1 MANIEKKK
9 PVFSCI
15 LRINTCE
22 TMIHVKTS
30 CINISKINEKL
41 NYSKSQY
48 CIALTQ
54 PCCGEGKK
62 KKNSLLNF
70 GNVLHTGDQR
80 GSLDLQNT

>member
-9 PVFSCI
+9 PMFLCI

-22 TMIHVKTS
+22 TMIQVKTS
-30 CINISKINEKL
+30 YINISKINEKV

-62 KKNSLLNF
+62 KKKFAFKLWKCTSC
-70 GNVLHTGDQR
+70 R
-80 GSLDLQNT
+80 GSEG

>member
-22 TMIHVKTS
+22 TMIHVKTL

-62 KKNSLLNF
+62 KKKFAFKLWKCISY
-70 GNVLHTGDQR
+70 R
-80 GSLDLQNT
+80 GSEG